1 MSTATF
7 ALATLCAALMGF
19 AIQRGATC
27 MVAAVDEI
35 VSKRRATRLLA
46 LGEAAAWVAGG
57 LILAHLAGL
66 LAMRPAAYVPTGAT
80 IAGAVLLGLGAFVNR
95 ACVFGAIAR
104 LGSGDWTYAATPIGF
119 FLGCLTATPLFMAP
133 LFMAPLFMTMR
144 PRPGPVSTLFDH
156 APLLAVP
163 VLALLLWRSAGAL
176 RAGIDARLAEHV
188 WHPHHA
194 TAVIGLAFVVMMLT
208 VGNWAYTDA
217 LADLARGMT
226 AGLEGR
232 MLLLFALILGALA
245 GGRTAGRLRRVAPTA
260 AGLARCLA
268 GGLTMG
274 WGSLLIPGGND
285 GLILVGLP
293 LLQPHAWI
301 AIATMALTI
310 AIAML
315 AARRIA
321 AIRAA

>member
-35 VSKRRATRLLA
+35 VSTRRATRLLA

-57 LILAHLAGL
+57 LILAQLAGL

-104 LGSGDWTYAATPIGF
+104 LGSGDWAYAATPIGF
-119 FLGCLTATPLFMAP
+119 FLGCLTAPLVFMAMQP
-133 LFMAPLFMTMR
+133 QPGSAPM
-144 PRPGPVSTLFDH
+144 LFDH
-156 APLLAVP
+156 APLLVIP
-163 VLALLLWRSAGAL
+163 VLALLLWRFAGTL
-176 RAGIDARLAEHV
+176 RAGIDARLAAHV
-188 WHPHHA
+188 WHPHRA